1 MIDKFIKSSL
11 IMFLVF
17 LLSCR
22 SQQMVESRDDINN
35 VVKAQRAL
43 IVDNISDDEKQAKL
57 LDVIEKIDSEAK
69 KFVKYYSEHR
79 KKVTELIKDQKVSR
93 QEFEAELVDINDHY
107 EKYLKTIL
115 QKRKEM
121 ITLTTKD
128 EWKKI
133 TDWDNTLIPE

>member
-1 MIDKFIKSSL
+1 MLSIISL
-11 IMFLVF
+11 
-17 LLSCR
+17 LLIQISCGK
-22 SQQMVESRDDINN
+22 QQMVESRDDIDN
-35 VVKAQRAL
+35 VVKAQREL

-57 LDVIEKIDSEAK
+57 LDVIEEIDSEAK

-79 KKVTELIKDQKVSR
+79 NKVTELIKDQKVSR

-121 ITLTTKD
+121 KTLTTKD

>member
-1 MIDKFIKSSL
+1 MIDKYIKSSL

-17 LLSCR
+17 LLSCS
-22 SQQMVESRDDINN
+22 SQQMVESRDDIDNL
-35 VVKAQRAL
+35 VKQQREL
-43 IVDNISDDEKQAKL
+43 IVDNISDDKKQAKL
-57 LDVIEKIDSEAK
+57 LDVIKEMDLEAK
-69 KFVKYYSEHR
+69 KFVTYYAEHR
-79 KKVTELIKDQKVSR
+79 KKVTELIKDYKISR